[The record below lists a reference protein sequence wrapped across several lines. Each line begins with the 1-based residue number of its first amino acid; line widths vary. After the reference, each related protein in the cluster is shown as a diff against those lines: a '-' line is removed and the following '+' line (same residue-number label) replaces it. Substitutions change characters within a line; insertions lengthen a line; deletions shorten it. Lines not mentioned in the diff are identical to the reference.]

1 MLHQET
7 RALIIG
13 GGFGGIQTA
22 LNLEAQHIPNLKIT
36 LVSNKSHFEYLPT
49 LYRVITGKSPLE
61 VCIPI
66 RDIFEEKRIE
76 FCLDTIIS
84 FDPKKRRAHGE
95 SGSTYQFDYAILAL
109 GSETAYFNI
118 PGLSKHSFTFKSVRE
133 AIILKNHLHT
143 LFEECKATSD
153 PARKV
158 SALHFVIVG
167 GGPTGIELAG
177 ELSEY
182 ARALCTNHGIS
193 RDLLTI
199 DILEGASRILPMF
212 PKETSEIVKKRLHE
226 LQINVFTNRPM
237 VKEELDTLEARG
249 VSMSTQTVI
258 WTAGVKPHSFYGTIK
273 GFVFDQ
279 KGRVL
284 VNEYLEAQGN
294 NNIFVIGDGASTPF
308 SGMAQTAVH
317 DGNFVASV
325 IGDKLKRIPILHYK
339 PKKPYYSLPIGSG
352 WAITSIG
359 PFTLTGYKGWI
370 VRRLADL
377 RYFISILSF
386 KKAFTVFQ
394 NGKILCET
402 CEICNESIGF

>member
-7 RALIIG
+7 RALIVG

-143 LFEECKATSD
+143 LFEECKTTSD

-177 ELSEY
+177 ELS
-182 ARALCTNHGIS
+182 
-193 RDLLTI
+193 
-199 DILEGASRILPMF
+199 
-212 PKETSEIVKKRLHE
+212 
-226 LQINVFTNRPM
+226 
-237 VKEELDTLEARG
+237 
-249 VSMSTQTVI
+249 
-258 WTAGVKPHSFYGTIK
+258 
-273 GFVFDQ
+273 
-279 KGRVL
+279 
-284 VNEYLEAQGN
+284 
-294 NNIFVIGDGASTPF
+294 
-308 SGMAQTAVH
+308 
-317 DGNFVASV
+317 
-325 IGDKLKRIPILHYK
+325 
-339 PKKPYYSLPIGSG
+339 
-352 WAITSIG
+352 
-359 PFTLTGYKGWI
+359 
-370 VRRLADL
+370 
-377 RYFISILSF
+377 
-386 KKAFTVFQ
+386 
-394 NGKILCET
+394 
-402 CEICNESIGF
+402 